1 MMYAIMFGV
10 VIFGCVGFVIA
21 YLAFRVLAAK
31 INRHEKEMD
40 DIVRT
45 IKLSL

>member
-10 VIFGCVGFVIA
+10 AIFVCAGFVIS

-31 INRHEKEMD
+31 INRHEKEID
-40 DIVRT
+40 EIVRA
-45 IKLSL
+45 IKISL